1 MSKLQFDYQMQLT
14 YSEPV
19 TECHYTVKCIP
30 QDTEMQQ
37 ITDLNITI
45 EPNTDYQRST
55 DSVGNLMIHDNLY
68 FPHTAFSVRIS
79 GSAETWLSVAQQDD
93 GSALR
98 YRYPHGLNRSG
109 EKLQGYFR
117 TLQPLDF
124 PSPYDTAMHLMHR
137 LHKDF
142 TYTPAVTSVDTSAEQ
157 AWVLGEGVCQD
168 YAHIFIALC
177 HLAGIPARYVTGM
190 MIGEGYS
197 HAWVEI
203 LSGNYWYALDP
214 TNDCIVGDTYIKI
227 AHGRDA
233 KDCVMNKGIIKGG
246 GNQQQ
251 TVTVVVK
258 PLS

>member
-1 MSKLQFDYQMQLT
+1 MQLT

-19 TECHYTVKCIP
+19 TECHYTVKCVP

-37 ITDLNITI
+37 ITDLTI
-45 EPNTDYQRST
+45 EIEPHTDYQRST
-55 DSVGNLMIHDNLY
+55 DSFGNLMLHDNLY
-68 FPHTAFSVRIS
+68 FPHSVFSVHVS
-79 GSAETWLSVAQQDD
+79 GTAETWLSVAQQDD

-109 EKLQGYFR
+109 TQLRAYFR
-117 TLQPLDF
+117 TLQPLQF
-124 PSPYDTAMHLMHR
+124 SFPYDTAMHLMHR
-137 LHKDF
+137 LHQDF
-142 TYTPAVTSVDTSAEQ
+142 SYTPAITSVDTSAEA
-157 AWVLGEGVCQD
+157 AWQLGQGVCQD

-177 HLAGIPARYVTGM
+177 HMAGIPARYVTGM
-190 MIGEGYS
+190 MIGEGHS

-246 GNQQQ
+246 GSQQQ
-251 TVTVVVK
+251 TVTVRVTS
-258 PLS
+258 LTNINRTRF